1 PAIRSSAG
9 DPCPAVMVL
18 SAAKGCAAR
27 TALACCLASLLSLL
41 PPVRDHFEPEVQPL
55 LTTAVIITV
64 CSVGNSF
71 EETVL
76 LSVQATLGTLIALL
90 NSAIL
95 RLISGEASVQ
105 LSSWLCVALMLQ
117 STLFVVLTCLLNV
130 SENTKMFAVGLTAY
144 FVVSMIGPLGTTEI
158 SLLQLGVQYTMVSC
172 CGSLCAILAYMLPL
186 PGLPG
191 THALPGVAKAFGAVA
206 DGCAEVITEAT
217 AAFLASGAGD
227 AWRSLAR
234 QKLASLANKLE
245 KAHGNLEYQ
254 DWSLSAALRLL
265 SRRGRQHSARR
276 KVQQE
281 LAFSAASDSIDTCYL
296 LIEIAARPHD
306 HVVGMEAA
314 VVRSTAAPLLVRVA
328 ENAALLRDFERTNFR
343 ESWLDSSM
351 VGDSDVV
358 GDELRRHLR
367 QASSAALRDSS
378 LAAQELL
385 LLGQFQHA
393 EGSSGQGMSIGEFA
407 GARSDMAAF
416 LFLLHSL
423 AADLLRRS
431 NLDVDSSGQHDDEDL
446 GPDQEFQGLE
456 MDENQSIYGP
466 SPRPYDALDAECQ
479 LNDLRPPLLQRSR
492 PSECKEKFD
501 PHLRNL
507 SPSQLA
513 AQTSRRVR
521 WAVEAG
527 AAAVEQR
534 WHVAVKV
541 SISFTVC
548 LATSIYWLN
557 LDSTLVCS
565 VAYLC
570 SYGSQYAGGSLRRS
584 VLRAVGVAS
593 GATAGSALQQV
604 GLQLSISLG
613 DADWAQPCK
622 VLFALVAMALGV
634 FLGMLLSFHGGQY
647 SYIGEIF
654 SLFLVK
660 FLASPTV
667 GSIKFGPTVEMT
679 MYACMLAVL
688 VEMCVMPVDARDL
701 LRARLAAAHAGVAAA
716 LPALVTSSVDE
727 SDRADVTSPS
737 VNSTDLC
744 NGSPLSTLGSPR
756 SRQISQAGNAVKV
769 NHSLPDLTERLKEA
783 GIYDKYL
790 SWSEGYKKWRTGAGK
805 GAKGELRDETQP
817 SNSSYTA
824 VSTAE
829 GSGIAPRQLA
839 GALEHTLS
847 SPEVAALLFGPAVM
861 PGIPQRAV
869 IEPIAEAGLISK
881 KTIEYM
887 EEGQFEV
894 RRASSKTLGSSDAS
908 GIQLVVDSES
918 ISEAQSVCRTHL
930 EVPSGYV
937 QGVTPASL
945 DPVAA
950 VRLPT
955 LAVLL
960 KRANTKVFESHD
972 AAAGADTDV
981 GTRFFSMDELTMQ
994 SRQGTQASE
1003 DECGGFAQPALA
1015 RNVSNVSAITAP
1027 TTITIPLA
1035 DVEKLLDEISV
1046 VLAPAAELVRQAA
1059 ERLDS
1064 ERVDVHAWCALADKL
1079 NIMRLRLSLLARLAL
1094 RLRHGV
1100 RVTDLLG
1107 GPGAEPAAEA
1117 LISAFCAALE
1127 AATSAVAG
1135 GPAPTPRVCARL
1147 EAQLRASSAG
1157 LAVALGRRTVLR
1169 HRRRSAVAA
1178 EVLAGTAGHALTAL
1192 LRDAAQVLAL
1202 ATAVAGPCPEP
1213 VPLPPSESDPLVAAT
1228 AAAGCPSRNNPTEIQ
1243 DNAIFSGTDA
1253 APKVSSAADDLPD
1266 LTERLKQQGQ
1276 YDKYLEFREGY
1287 MKWRNG
1293 GSSGA
1298 KGEVTENTTT

>member
-1 PAIRSSAG
+1 
-9 DPCPAVMVL
+9 
-18 SAAKGCAAR
+18 
-27 TALACCLASLLSLL
+27 
-41 PPVRDHFEPEVQPL
+41 
-55 LTTAVIITV
+55 
-64 CSVGNSF
+64 
-71 EETVL
+71 
-76 LSVQATLGTLIALL
+76 
-90 NSAIL
+90 
-95 RLISGEASVQ
+95 
-105 LSSWLCVALMLQ
+105 
-117 STLFVVLTCLLNV
+117 
-130 SENTKMFAVGLTAY
+130 MFAVGLTAY
-144 FVVSMIGPLGTTEI
+144 FVVSMIGPLGTEI
-158 SLLQLGVQYTMVSC
+158 SLLQSGVQYTMVSC

-234 QKLASLANKLE
+234 QKLASLAKVLE

-281 LAFSAASDSIDTCYL
+281 RAFSAASDSIDTCYL

-328 ENAALLRDFERTNFR
+328 ENATALLRDFARTNFR

-358 GDELRRHLR
+358 GDERRRHLR
-367 QASSAALRDSS
+367 QASSAALGDSS

-407 GARSDMAAF
+407 SARSDMAAF
-416 LFLLHSL
+416 LFLVHSL

-431 NLDVDSSGQHDDEDL
+431 NLDL
-446 GPDQEFQGLE
+446 GPGQEFEGLE
-456 MDENQSIYGP
+456 MDENQSIYSP
-466 SPRPYDALDAECQ
+466 SPRPHGALDAECQ
-479 LNDLRPPLLQRSR
+479 LADLRPPLLQRSG
-492 PSECKEKFD
+492 PPEFEEQFD

-521 WAVEAG
+521 WALEAG
-527 AAAVEQR
+527 AAAVQQR

-613 DADWAQPCK
+613 DADWAQPC
-622 VLFALVAMALGV
+622 VLLFALVSMALGV
-634 FLGMLLSFHGGQY
+634 FLGMLLAFHGGQY

-667 GSIKFGPTVEMT
+667 GSIKFGPTVETT

-688 VEMCVMPVDARDL
+688 VEMCVMPVDAQDL

-727 SDRADVTSPS
+727 SDRADVTFPRLK
-737 VNSTDLC
+737 STDLC
-744 NGSPLSTLGSPR
+744 NGSPLSTLGSPHTAA
-756 SRQISQAGNAVKV
+756 SQAGIAGKV

-817 SNSSYTA
+817 SNSSYTV
-824 VSTAE
+824 VSTAKD
-829 GSGIAPRQLA
+829 SGIVPRQLA
-839 GALEHTLS
+839 GALENTLVS
-847 SPEVAALLFGPAVM
+847 SPEVAALSFAPAVM

-869 IEPIAEAGLISK
+869 LEPIAEARRISK
-881 KTIEYM
+881 KTIGYI
-887 EEGQFEV
+887 EGQVEV
-894 RRASSKTLGSSDAS
+894 RRASSETLGSSDAC
-908 GIQLVVDSES
+908 GIQLVVDSGGN
-918 ISEAQSVCRTHL
+918 SEAQSVCRTNL

-937 QGVTPASL
+937 QGVEPASL

-960 KRANTKVFESHD
+960 NRANTKVFESHD

-981 GTRFFSMDELTMQ
+981 GTSYASLDELTMQ

-1015 RNVSNVSAITAP
+1015 PNVSNVSAITAP
-1027 TTITIPLA
+1027 TTITILLA
-1035 DVEKLLDEISV
+1035 DVEELLDEISV

-1064 ERVDVHAWCALADKL
+1064 ERVDAHAWCALADKL

-1100 RVTDLLG
+1100 SVTDLLG

-1147 EAQLRASSAG
+1147 EAELRASAAG
-1157 LAVALGRRTVLR
+1157 LAVALGRRRVRR

-1213 VPLPPSESDPLVAAT
+1213 V
-1228 AAAGCPSRNNPTEIQ
+1228 
-1243 DNAIFSGTDA
+1243 
-1253 APKVSSAADDLPD
+1253 SSAADDLPD

-1276 YDKYLEFREGY
+1276 YEKYLEWREGY
-1287 MKWRNG
+1287 MKWRTG
-1293 GSSGA
+1293 GTSGTLALVQSSIVQWVHSVIVMPRMVLKGFQRTRSLEPRDTQQMSFAFSVADLSLYSVQQGGWVAQSKAYIWFGASSGDIRKVIKVDLGDRVPIPEA
-1298 KGEVTENTTT
+1298 GG